1 MRVHFIAVGGAVM
14 HNLALAL
21 QQKGFRVTGSDDE
34 ISEPSRS
41 RLESAGLLPESVG
54 WDASRITPDLD
65 AVILGM
71 HARADN
77 PELVRALELGL
88 KVQSFPEYMY
98 GQTRNK
104 TRVVV
109 AGSHGKT
116 TVTSLIMHVLRSAGM
131 PFDYLVG
138 SQLKGFST
146 MVGLSDDAEVAVFE
160 GDEYLASAIDRRPKF
175 LLYKPNI
182 AVITGIAWDHI
193 NVFPTFDA
201 YREAFRDF
209 IGQIDEEGAL
219 FYYGSDPELVDL
231 VNSMDTSCQAVPYPA
246 HPFLP
251 SGGKFQLITE
261 RGHVDSPL
269 IGRHNMENISAAW
282 EVCRALGI
290 SDEQFYGA
298 IPSFP
303 GAARRLNRVLE
314 TSDCT
319 VFLDFAHSP
328 SKVRATT
335 QAVRDTFPGRSLV
348 ACLELHTFSSLTAS
362 FLELYWGSLD
372 AADEALVY
380 YDPQTV
386 QHKRLPPLD
395 PAEVVRAFGSKKVR
409 VFTEIAAMERY
420 LEGLTWKAKNLLL
433 MSSGNFSGLDI
444 PALAKRTIGHL

>member
-21 QQKGFRVTGSDDE
+21 KQKGYRVTGSDDE

-41 RLESAGLLPESVG
+41 RLEAAGLLPESMG
-54 WDASRITPDLD
+54 WDSSRITPDLD
-65 AVILGM
+65 VVILGM

-88 KVQSFPEYMY
+88 KIQSFPEYMY
-98 GQTRNK
+98 EQTRYK

-116 TVTSLIMHVLRSAGM
+116 TVTSLIMHVLRSVGI

-138 SQLKGFST
+138 SQLEGFST
-146 MVGLSDDAEVAVFE
+146 MVGLSDDSKVAVFE

-175 LLYKPNI
+175 LLYRPNI

-193 NVFPTFDA
+193 NVFPTFDT

-209 IGQIDEEGAL
+209 IGQLDEQGTL
-219 FYYGSDPELVDL
+219 FYYGSDHELATL
-231 VNSMDTSCQAVPYPA
+231 VNSTDTPCQAVPYPA
-246 HPFLP
+246 HPYLP

-261 RGHVDSPL
+261 WGHVESPL

-290 SDEQFYGA
+290 SDEHFYQA
-298 IPSFP
+298 ITSFP

-314 TSDCT
+314 TSDCA

-328 SKVRATT
+328 SKVWATT
-335 QAVRDTFPGRSLV
+335 QAVKDTFPGRSLV

-362 FLELYWGSLD
+362 FLELYRGSLD
-372 AADEALVY
+372 AAEEALVY
-380 YDPQTV
+380 FDPHTV
-386 QHKRLPPLD
+386 AAQAPSPPG
-395 PAEVVRAFGSKKVR
+395 PG
-409 VFTEIAAMERY
+409 
-420 LEGLTWKAKNLLL
+420 
-433 MSSGNFSGLDI
+433 
-444 PALAKRTIGHL
+444 